1 MISTVIFDIGNVL
14 TAFGWRDFIKS
25 FGYSE
30 DICKRIGNATIENE
44 DWAEFDRGV
53 LSNEQIQQMFYENDP
68 EIVPQIKETMQCFTG
83 ILKPCDYA
91 IPWIRELKSK
101 GLKVLFLSNF
111 SDRAFNECQ
120 DALSFLPYVDGG
132 IFSYRVKLIKPDVR
146 IYERIVDEYNLIPNQ
161 CVFIDDLAENC
172 EAARTLGINAIQF
185 MGYEDAKEKL
195 DKLLQ

>member
-14 TAFGWRDFIKS
+14 TAFGWREFIKS

-30 DICKRIGNATIENE
+30 DICKRIGDATIENE

-53 LSNEQIQQMFYENDP
+53 LSNEQMQQLFYENDP

-172 EAARTLGINAIQF
+172 EAARTLGINTIQF

>member
-30 DICKRIGNATIENE
+30 DICKRIGDATIENE

-53 LSNEQIQQMFYENDP
+53 LSNEQMQQLFYENDP

-132 IFSYRVKLIKPDVR
+132 IFSYRVKLIKPDLR

-172 EAARTLGINAIQF
+172 EAARTLGINTIQF